1 MNTLLFIDETDGGIL
16 LIIISV
22 SIVLSIMVFGAIMK
36 IYDINNSL
44 NRHSNS
50 LKKQNEK
57 LKILI
62 ELQKEQNELIKKL
75 IPESATDVA
84 APCTTDKDTT
94 EEDQS

>member
-1 MNTLLFIDETDGGIL
+1 MESLLFINKTDGGIL

-22 SIVLSIMVFGAIMK
+22 SIVLSIFVFGAIMK
-36 IYDINNSL
+36 IYDINNTL

-75 IPESATDVA
+75 LPESATEDSTS
-84 APCTTDKDTT
+84 CTTNKDIIET
-94 EEDQS
+94 DQS